1 MKTPLPKQVHATI
14 KKRLQDGTWPP
25 GTHLEYKVLAAELG
39 VSTTPVREAVAQLA
53 TEGLLE
59 LVPRLGA
66 VVRQLSRSMAEEL
79 YEVREALE
87 TYAARKAAERLTPR
101 HSEVLRDT
109 LATMNALFG
118 KLQGSKKDWLG
129 EADQRLFLEA
139 DFLFHQ
145 TILQAARNPTL
156 ARTLDE
162 SEIQT
167 RAFLT
172 AKGVHDRQRMVLA
185 CRQHEAILAALEAGD
200 GPSAAAAMAEHIRKS
215 LRLTLE
221 ALDGKGEPRTKPE

>member
-1 MKTPLPKQVHATI
+1 MKTPLPQQVHAAI

-25 GTHLEYKVLAAELG
+25 GTRLEYKLLASEFG

-59 LVPRLGA
+59 LVPRFGA
-66 VVRQLSRSMAEEL
+66 VVRRLSRTLAEEL

-87 TYAARKAAERLTPR
+87 TYAARKAAERLTAR

-109 LATMNALFG
+109 LSTMNALLG
-118 KLQGSKKDWLG
+118 KLEGSKQPWLG
-129 EADQRLFLEA
+129 AADQRLFLEA

-156 ARTLDE
+156 TRTLDE

-172 AKGVHDRQRMVLA
+172 DKGVHDRRRMELA
-185 CRQHEAILAALEAGD
+185 CRQHEAILSALEARD
-200 GPSAAAAMAEHIRKS
+200 GPAAAAAMAEHIQMS
-215 LRLTLE
+215 LLLTLQ
-221 ALDGKGEPRTKPE
+221 ALDGKD